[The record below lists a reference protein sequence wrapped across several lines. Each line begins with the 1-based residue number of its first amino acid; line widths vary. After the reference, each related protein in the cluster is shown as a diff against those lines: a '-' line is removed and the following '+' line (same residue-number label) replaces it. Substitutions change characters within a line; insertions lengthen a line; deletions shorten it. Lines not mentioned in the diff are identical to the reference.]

1 MVVSVLLSL
10 APQLTSSHSFSSP
23 LLHLIRCTAARGV
36 FPTYAAPS
44 VCSVNTALLASN
56 NSDSDSLE
64 MSGTGAGV
72 SSLAFYYIPPL
83 LPHSSFL
90 LLPLSPSILSSPSLT
105 AVRRCAAVLCVSVL
119 CVVLL
124 SPCQYDQSVSTFSPN
139 GRVFQVEYAYKAV
152 EKSST
157 CIGIRC
163 VDGVVLGV
171 EKAVLNKML
180 VPGSNRRIAAVDYH
194 AAIAMSGMA
203 ADARQLVNKARSECN
218 EYQQFYGSP
227 ITAKVLADRL
237 GGHIH
242 THTLYWYLRPFGCAI
257 LLAVFDEDVNG
268 GPALYAM
275 EPSGN
280 TAKYFA
286 CAIGKMKQGASS
298 ELEKLPFTSITCR
311 EAVDEIARIIYKL
324 HDTVKE
330 KELEL
335 EFSWITKDTQRQVQS
350 VPKDIAAAAVQK
362 AKEAK
367 QREEM
372 EESDDEEESKD
383 NTAAPTTNTTTTTT
397 TTTNTSGSASTPPS

>member
-1 MVVSVLLSL
+1 M
-10 APQLTSSHSFSSP
+10 
-23 LLHLIRCTAARGV
+23 
-36 FPTYAAPS
+36 
-44 VCSVNTALLASN
+44 
-56 NSDSDSLE
+56 
-64 MSGTGAGV
+64 
-72 SSLAFYYIPPL
+72 
-83 LPHSSFL
+83 
-90 LLPLSPSILSSPSLT
+90 
-105 AVRRCAAVLCVSVL
+105 
-119 CVVLL
+119 
-124 SPCQYDQSVSTFSPN
+124 STFSPN

-157 CIGIRC
+157 CIGVRC

-194 AAIAMSGMA
+194 AAIAMSGLA

-257 LLAVFDEDVNG
+257 LLAVYDEDVNG
-268 GPALYAM
+268 GPALYAL

-280 TAKYFA
+280 VAKYFA

-298 ELEKLPFTSITCR
+298 ELEKLNFATITCA
-311 EAVDEIARIIYKL
+311 EAVQEIARIIYKL
-324 HDTVKE
+324 HDTVKD

-335 EFSWITKDTQRQVQS
+335 EFSVLSKGTDRQVRA
-350 VPKDIAAAAVQK
+350 VPKEQVEAAVQK

-367 QREEM
+367 QKEEM
-372 EESDDEEESKD
+372 EESDDEDDTKQ
-383 NTAAPTTNTTTTTT
+383 PTTTSAPTTTTT
-397 TTTNTSGSASTPPS
+397 ASTTSPPS

>member
-1 MVVSVLLSL
+1 M
-10 APQLTSSHSFSSP
+10 
-23 LLHLIRCTAARGV
+23 
-36 FPTYAAPS
+36 
-44 VCSVNTALLASN
+44 
-56 NSDSDSLE
+56 
-64 MSGTGAGV
+64 
-72 SSLAFYYIPPL
+72 
-83 LPHSSFL
+83 
-90 LLPLSPSILSSPSLT
+90 
-105 AVRRCAAVLCVSVL
+105 
-119 CVVLL
+119 
-124 SPCQYDQSVSTFSPN
+124 STFSPN

-157 CIGIRC
+157 CIGVRC
-163 VDGVVLGV
+163 VDGVVLGC

-194 AAIAMSGMA
+194 AAIAMSGLA

-218 EYQQFYGSP
+218 EYQSFYGSP
-227 ITAKVLADRL
+227 ITGKVLAERL

-257 LLAVFDEDVNG
+257 LLGVFDEDESG
-268 GPALYAM
+268 GPSLYAL
-275 EPSGN
+275 EPSGS
-280 TAKYFA
+280 TMKYFA

-298 ELEKLPFTSITCR
+298 ELEKLNFGTLTCR

-335 EFSWITKDTQRQVQS
+335 EFSWISQATQRQVQS
-350 VPKDIAAAAVQK
+350 VPKDIADAAVSK

-372 EESDDEEESKD
+372 EESDDEEEKEPPPNTGTTS
-383 NTAAPTTNTTTTTT
+383 TAATATTTPPTDA
-397 TTTNTSGSASTPPS
+397 TSPPVV